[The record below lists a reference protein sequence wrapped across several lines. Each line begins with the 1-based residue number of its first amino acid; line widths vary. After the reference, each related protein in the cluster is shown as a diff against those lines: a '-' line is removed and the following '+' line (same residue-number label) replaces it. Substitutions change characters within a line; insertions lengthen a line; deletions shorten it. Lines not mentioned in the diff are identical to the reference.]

1 MSFSLLS
8 LSGSIVTSIITGL
21 YSGLVVAKKCDFN
34 SLREEAVRAVVP
46 GGTAKEDAF
55 ALDAMALSFE
65 RRGHRKAATQLRE
78 IAKGFHELSKNT
90 VSSEDLDLKTARDL
104 IDQRNRLRSALL
116 SMKPSLLRLAL
127 LL

>member
-1 MSFSLLS
+1 MSFSILS
-8 LSGSIVTSIITGL
+8 SLESIATSIITGF

-78 IAKGFHELSKNT
+78 IAKGFHNISKNA
-90 VSSEDLDLKTARDL
+90 VSVEELDLMTARHL
-104 IDQRNRLRSALL
+104 IDQRNRLRSELL
-116 SMKPSLLRLAL
+116 SLKPSLLILAWPF
-127 LL
+127 